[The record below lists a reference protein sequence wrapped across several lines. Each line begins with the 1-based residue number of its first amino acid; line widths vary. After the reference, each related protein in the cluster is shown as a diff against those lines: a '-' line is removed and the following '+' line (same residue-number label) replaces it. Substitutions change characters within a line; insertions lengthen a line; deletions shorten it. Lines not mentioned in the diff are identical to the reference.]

1 MKRRDDFGKGLGM
14 KREGLLYIVSA
25 PSGTGKTTLLK
36 RVMHYFPDM
45 RFSISYTTRPPR
57 SGERDGEDYHFISPQ
72 QFQQMVEKRAFA
84 EWAEVLGNRYGTAL
98 DSIRESRSQGV
109 DLILDIDSQ
118 GARQIE
124 ERFNGGVFIFILPP
138 SLEVLKQRLKARKVD
153 GQEVI
158 QFRVAQARDEM
169 KQARWYDY
177 IIVNDRIEEAA
188 EQLKSIIIAERCRR
202 DRVLEWIG
210 INKL

>member
-1 MKRRDDFGKGLGM
+1 MRN
-14 KREGLLYIVSA
+14 EGLLYIVSA

-36 RVMHYFPDM
+36 RVMGYLPDI

-57 SGERDGEDYHFISPQ
+57 PGERDGKDYHFISPQ
-72 QFQQMVEKRAFA
+72 RFQQMVGKRAFA

-118 GARQIE
+118 GAMQIKE
-124 ERFNGGVFIFILPP
+124 HFNGGVFIFILPP
-138 SLEVLKQRLKARKVD
+138 SLEALKQRLKARGVD

-158 QFRVAQARDEM
+158 QVRLAKARDEM

-177 IIVNDRIEEAA
+177 IIVNERIEEAA

-202 DRVLEWIG
+202 RWVLERIG
-210 INKL
+210 LSKL

>member
-1 MKRRDDFGKGLGM
+1 MKK
-14 KREGLLYIVSA
+14 EGLLYIVSA
-25 PSGTGKTTLLK
+25 PSGAGKTTLLK
-36 RVMHYFPDM
+36 RVMDYFPDI

-72 QFQQMVEKRAFA
+72 QFQKMVEKGAFA

-98 DSIRESRSQGV
+98 DSIRISRSQGV

-124 ERFNGGVFIFILPP
+124 ERLDGGVYIFILPP
-138 SLEVLKQRLKARKVD
+138 SLEALKQRLNARKVD

-158 QFRVAQARDEM
+158 QFRMAQAKDEM

-177 IIVNDRIEEAA
+177 IIINDSIDEAA

-202 DRVLEWIG
+202 KRVLERTG
-210 INKL
+210 ISKL

>member
-1 MKRRDDFGKGLGM
+1 MKS
-14 KREGLLYIVSA
+14 EGLLYIVSA
-25 PSGTGKTTLLK
+25 PSGAGKTTLLK
-36 RVMHYFPDM
+36 RVMDYFPDI

-72 QFQQMVEKRAFA
+72 QFQQMVEKGAFA

-98 DSIRESRSQGV
+98 DSIRKSRSQGV

-118 GARQIE
+118 GGRQIE
-124 ERFNGGVFIFILPP
+124 ERFDGGVFIFILPP

-158 QFRVAQARDEM
+158 QFRLARARDEM
-169 KQARWYDY
+169 KQARRYDY
-177 IIVNDRIEEAA
+177 IIVNDRVEEAV

-202 DRVLEWIG
+202 ERVLERIG
-210 INKL
+210 ISKL

>member
-1 MKRRDDFGKGLGM
+1 M

-25 PSGTGKTTLLK
+25 PSGAGKTTLLK
-36 RVMHYFPDM
+36 RVMDYFPDI

-72 QFQQMVEKRAFA
+72 QFQKMVEKGAFA

-98 DSIRESRSQGV
+98 DSIRISRSQGV

-124 ERFNGGVFIFILPP
+124 ERLDGGVYIFILPP
-138 SLEVLKQRLKARKVD
+138 SLEALKQRLNARKVD

-158 QFRVAQARDEM
+158 QFRMAQAKDEM

-177 IIVNDRIEEAA
+177 IIINDSIDEAA

-202 DRVLEWIG
+202 KRVLERTG
-210 INKL
+210 ISKL